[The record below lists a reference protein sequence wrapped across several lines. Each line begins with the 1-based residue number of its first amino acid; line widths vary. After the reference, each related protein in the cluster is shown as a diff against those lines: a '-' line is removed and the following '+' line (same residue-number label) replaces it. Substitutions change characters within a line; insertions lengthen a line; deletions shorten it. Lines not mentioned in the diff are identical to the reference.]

1 MMTFQ
6 SSWMNDDLRMF
17 RKTVRQFIE
26 EKCAP
31 HHARW
36 CREHRPDPEAWTAA
50 VETGILLTDMPEEYA
65 GAGTSS
71 EQRVAGKESAS
82 AGIPFRSNSH
92 SLVSPLFL
100 TYA

>member
-26 EKCAP
+26 EKFAP

-36 CREHRPDPEAWTAA
+36 CQQHRPDPEAWTAA
-50 VETGILLTDMPEEYA
+50 
-65 GAGTSS
+65 GATTPA
-71 EQRVAGKESAS
+71 RMK
-82 AGIPFRSNSH
+82 
-92 SLVSPLFL
+92 L
-100 TYA
+100 